1 MTKKIDIVEDILN
14 LNDRKALENR
24 NGFDEANTFTLN
36 FMASPGAGKTS
47 LIMATI
53 EKLKNEYSIAYI
65 DGDIATSI
73 DVDKVSA
80 LGIPSIQINT
90 GGQCHLDAPMIHQAI
105 SDLDLGQID
114 LVIIENVGN
123 LVCPTSFKLGAHR
136 NILIAS
142 VPEGD
147 DKPYKYPG
155 MYQGVDAMALNK
167 MDVIEYFDFDM
178 DYFRKGVEI
187 LNPGLYFFPVSC
199 KTNYGVNEWS
209 EWVSKE
215 ITDFRTAA
223 FKDYILR

>member
-1 MTKKIDIVEDILN
+1 MSKKIKIVEDILN
-14 LNDRKALENR
+14 LNDMKALENR
-24 NGFDEANTFTLN
+24 NGFNDTRTFALN

-53 EKLKNEYSIAYI
+53 EKLKSEYSIAYI

-73 DVDKVSA
+73 DVDKVA
-80 LGIPSIQINT
+80 TLGIPTIQINT
-90 GGQCHLDAPMIHQAI
+90 GGQCHLDAPMIQSAI
-105 SDLDLGQID
+105 SDLDLGHID
-114 LVIIENVGN
+114 LVIVENVGN

-142 VPEGD
+142 IPEGD

-167 MDVIEYFDFDM
+167 MDVIDYFDFKM

-187 LNPGLYFFPVSC
+187 LNPGLHFFPISC
-199 KTNYGVNEWS
+199 KTKFGMNEWC
-209 EWVSKE
+209 EWVSNE
-215 ITDFRTAA
+215 IKDFKTAA
-223 FKDYILR
+223 TKEYILR